1 MIRKAL
7 VLLCLAAL
15 PAAALAGEKLDF
27 SYDVKDQIREAVAH
41 MQTMGWVGI
50 EMEHNEDYT
59 LTLVRVVPDS
69 PAERAGL
76 RAGDVLVAREGVSYS
91 KENGEKIS
99 KAHKKSRPGDEVT
112 FTIRRGSQELPITV
126 ELGRLPKQVIAQWIG
141 SWAIESAEVELAEKK

>member
-7 VLLCLAAL
+7 LMLSLALL
-15 PAAALAGEKLDF
+15 PSAALAGEKLNF
-27 SYDVKDQIREAVAH
+27 CYDVKDQIREAVAH
-41 MQTMGWVGI
+41 MNKMGWVGI

-59 LTLVRVVPDS
+59 LTLKRIVPDS

-76 RAGDVLVAREGVSYS
+76 RVGDVLVAREGVLYT

-99 KAHKKSRPGDEVT
+99 RAHKKSRPGDRVT
-112 FTIRRGSQELPITV
+112 FTVRRGSQELPVTV
-126 ELGRLPKQVIAQWIG
+126 ELGRLPEQVIAQWIG